1 MGSDDETIIRIF
13 VLRAEVDLRWGKK
26 KTYSCNQKKT
36 FNTLKTE
43 ADNFVYQCRVVAE
56 KYKEV
61 ANRELKTAVE
71 QVWLLQYGVVWCS
84 IVWHGTVCCVITNQI
99 VMTNSPLSSH
109 IYAVHL
115 SIIPDNGLH

>member
-13 VLRAEVDLRWGKK
+13 VSRAEVDLRWGKK

-71 QVWLLQYGVVWCS
+71 QVWMVQYGMDGAVWCGVVQYS
-84 IVWHGTVCCVITNQI
+84 MARYGVLCHN
-99 VMTNSPLSSH
+99 H
-109 IYAVHL
+109 
-115 SIIPDNGLH
+115 